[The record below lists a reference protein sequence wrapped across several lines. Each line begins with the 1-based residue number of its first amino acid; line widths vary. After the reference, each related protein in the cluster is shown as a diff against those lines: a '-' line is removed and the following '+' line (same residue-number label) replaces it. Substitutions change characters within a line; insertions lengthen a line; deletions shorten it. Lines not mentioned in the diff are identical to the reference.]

1 MHLNKK
7 ICFVKP
13 SIFPFPAEIFRFQT
27 EKKREIKSLQSF
39 NSSAGRKGRF
49 LRRFLV
55 GKSCRHA
62 IFGPPFQRVL
72 KKRTPKCRP
81 SFPRRIPLRTTKSI
95 LKDEKTNWSHTSF
108 NLDWSWSSPHV
119 DLSWIISQFQLRT
132 LQVYPSAHQQTKV
145 VRLERS
151 DRTPDGEEGADQG
164 STSPGSRLSPQ
175 VEGHFFHLPWMIGRS
190 LAWFPWCLAFSP
202 SPPRCKRLPRFH
214 QPSWWYDLQVS
225 PNHLGWHDVTWSPG
239 GS

>member
-7 ICFVKP
+7 ICFAKP
-13 SIFPFPAEIFRFQT
+13 SVFPFPAEIFRFQT
-27 EKKREIKSLQSF
+27 EKKRKIKSLQSF

-62 IFGPPFQRVL
+62 IFGPPFS
-72 KKRTPKCRP
+72 KSSNCHP

-119 DLSWIISQFQLRT
+119 DLSWIISQLELRT

-151 DRTPDGEEGADQG
+151 DRAPDGEEGADQG

-175 VEGHFFHLPWMIGRS
+175 VEGHFFHLPWIIGRS
-190 LAWFPWCLAFSP
+190 LDFHGAKKILSS
-202 SPPRCKRLPRFH
+202 SPPGWEKAPQLSSA
-214 QPSWWYDLQVS
+214 QLVIWSAGIAKS
-225 PNHLGWHDVTWSPG
+225 PGVTWSMK
-239 GS
+239 SWFSE